1 MPSYEDSIE
10 SRLDR
15 VRFEAAAAT
24 IQYRVTNLLLK
35 VEQLLSEFFGAAH
48 LPQSGSARAA
58 LLKARLA
65 ELSYDWSKLEV
76 PEVVRDEWAAL
87 SAAFDRLMP
96 LMEELD
102 RFENGTERPRREEI
116 IRLQKAFTDEI
127 DRMNVVERRLLS
139 KEQGMA

>member
-1 MPSYEDSIE
+1 
-10 SRLDR
+10 
-15 VRFEAAAAT
+15 
-24 IQYRVTNLLLK
+24 
-35 VEQLLSEFFGAAH
+35 
-48 LPQSGSARAA
+48 
-58 LLKARLA
+58 
-65 ELSYDWSKLEV
+65 
-76 PEVVRDEWAAL
+76 
-87 SAAFDRLMP
+87 MP